1 MSATVKKPGQARVRK
16 REQRCCPHIDGAYI
30 KSNVWSARISLADLV
45 S

>member
-1 MSATVKKPGQARVRK
+1 MYALEAAL
-16 REQRCCPHIDGAYI
+16 CPHIDGAYI